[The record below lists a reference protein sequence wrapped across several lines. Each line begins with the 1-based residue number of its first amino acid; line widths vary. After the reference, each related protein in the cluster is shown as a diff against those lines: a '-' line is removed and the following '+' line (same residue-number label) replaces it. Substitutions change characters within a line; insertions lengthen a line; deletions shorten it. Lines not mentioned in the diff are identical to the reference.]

1 MDPSTL
7 IILCLVGIGALLIG
21 WKIFATIKRTRKNYE
36 RALKMVPMLI
46 HLPPSTDDVQ
56 GGGRDE
62 RDVINEQIS
71 ESQVMYSIISSTL
84 KKGIKGK
91 LYGQRHISF
100 EIVAHNGFI
109 NYYAVVPA
117 VLTETVKQAISAAYP
132 TARMEEVEDPNFFSS
147 EGKIDAVTGG
157 ELRLKKEFWYPIA
170 TYEDSKRDASLAL
183 INALSVAKKGDGVAI
198 QIMFRPTDG
207 TWTRK
212 SLQRVQNIKDGKK
225 DSAPSNLLGRIAYW
239 CSNTFVDL
247 VEALWKPPDVHDPY
261 GDNKESLTNL
271 QQEEITKVEDKT
283 KNPGFQCLIRI
294 VASSPNKARSE
305 ALLNGVVSIFSQFD
319 LQGYNGF
326 RYDMQK
332 GSEALARDY
341 IFRTFPQDRKDMIL
355 NSVELASIFHLPA
368 QNAIPTSQVERQATK
383 QVDGPAKLVEEGLIL
398 GVNEFRGEQKV
409 IRLSENDRRRHTY
422 VIGATGMGKS
432 VLLTNLAYQDMC
444 DGRGFCFIDPHGDA
458 VETILSKVP
467 AERMDDVILFEP
479 GNLDNP
485 VGMNMFEFQTED
497 QKDFIVQEGI
507 NMLTSLYDPGN
518 QGIFGPRAQH
528 MFRNAAL
535 LLMSDPA
542 GGTFIDIPRCFI
554 DPEFVKSKLK
564 YVTDKTVY
572 DYWTKEFPASQKSN
586 DAGEVTSW
594 FVSKW
599 GPFLSNKMMRN
610 ILGQPKSG
618 FNIREIMDNKKILL
632 VNLSKGK
639 TGELNAKLLGMIF
652 VMKFQAAAMSRADT
666 PEDERVDFCLFVDE
680 FQNFA
685 TESFESILSEARK
698 YRLNLVLANQF
709 MTQLTDKI
717 REAIL
722 GNVGTIMCGRI
733 GVTDAELMEKAF
745 QPVFNA
751 EDLHKIPNHEAVT
764 TVLMFGLPTSPF
776 TLKLLPPL
784 GESSEEL
791 MKRMREYALSR
802 FGRPRAEVEAEI
814 DERLAA
820 TDEPKPAPKP
830 APAAPAAM
838 AGGAVKTEPVKAAA
852 PIKDEPP
859 KKNFLDAWLEKKA
872 KLEKQARE
880 EVKANAVQQVA
891 KPEVVQP
898 AVKSTTPAAHP
909 SVAPVPKVAEA
920 AKPAPKPAP
929 APAPAPAAK
938 PQVQAAPAPAPQIQ
952 RQQPTQV
959 ATQKSSMIT
968 HNKASGSAGTMVGS
982 APAQQ
987 APRIVAAEK
996 MMENP
1001 NGSIWAATAAQNAA
1015 LAQSGQANFATD
1027 PTVFKIQHNNR
1038 RVLMAGASGKPPA
1051 TNQMTSNHGKTLAPT
1066 AAPVQQAPADPTVF
1080 RIDHSMSAPRP
1091 APVQMP
1097 VATPAPQPLVQQA
1110 AAPQVVAQTPT
1121 PVAAAP
1127 VTVAAAP
1134 VAQAQTTASDGIRAV
1149 NNGEDGI
1156 VLRWR

>member
-1 MDPSTL
+1 MDKA
-7 IILCLVGIGALLIG
+7 IEIGVGILVVAVIFVLA
-21 WKIFATIKRTRKNYE
+21 WKIFASAKRDQKNNV

-46 HLPPSTDDVQ
+46 HLPPSTDDIQ

-62 RDVINEQIS
+62 RDVIDEQLS
-71 ESQVMYSIISSTL
+71 EAQVMYSIISSTL
-84 KKGIKGK
+84 KKGLSSK
-91 LYGQRHISF
+91 LYGQKHISF
-100 EIVAHNGFI
+100 EIVAHDGFI

-117 VLTETVKQAISAAYP
+117 VLTETVKQAITAAYP
-132 TARMEEVEDPNFFSS
+132 TARLEEVADPNFFSA
-147 EGKIDAVTGG
+147 EGKVDAVAGG
-157 ELRLKKEFWYPIA
+157 ELHMKEDYWYPIA
-170 TYEDSKRDASLAL
+170 TYEDTKRDASLAL
-183 INALSVAKKGDGVAI
+183 INAMSVAKKGDGVAI
-198 QIMFRPTDG
+198 QVMFRPTDG
-207 TWTRK
+207 GWTRN
-212 SLQRVQNIKDGKK
+212 SLERVQNIKDGKK
-225 DSAPSNLLGRIAYW
+225 SKKASNFLARILYAGG
-239 CSNTFVDL
+239 NL
-247 VEALWKPPDVHDPY
+247 VGDVAKALWEPPDVHDPY
-261 GDNKESLTNL
+261 KDDDKVLTNL
-271 QQEEITKVEDKT
+271 QQEEINRIEEKT
-283 KNPGFQCLIRI
+283 KNPGFEVLIRI
-294 VASSPNKARSE
+294 VASSPSVARSN
-305 ALLNGVVSIFSQFD
+305 ALLSGVVSIFSQFD
-319 LQGYNGF
+319 LQNSNGF
-326 RYDMQK
+326 RYDINNK
-332 GSEALARDY
+332 PEDLAKSY
-341 IFRTFPQDRKDMIL
+341 IMRLFPQEQTDMIL
-355 NSVELASIFHLPA
+355 NSVEMASIFHLPA

-383 QVDGPAKLVEEGLIL
+383 QVDGPAKLVEDGIIL
-398 GVNEFRGEQKV
+398 GVNEFRGEKKT

-467 AERMDDVILFEP
+467 PERMDDVILFEP

-485 VGMNMFEFQTED
+485 VGMNMFEFQNED

-535 LLMSDPA
+535 LLMSDPE

-554 DPEFVKSKLK
+554 DPEFVKSKLP

-666 PEDERVDFCLFVDE
+666 PEDERQDFCLFVDE

-791 MKRMREYALSR
+791 MVRMREYALSR

-820 TDEPKPAPKP
+820 KEPPKPKPA
-830 APAAPAAM
+830 AAPEQ
-838 AGGAVKTEPVKAAA
+838 KPVAPEISAAA
-852 PIKDEPP
+852 GKKVSPEDLKPKKPEP
-859 KKNFLDAWLEKKA
+859 KKNFLDSWLEKKA
-872 KLEKQARE
+872 ALENQAKAEAQKIIQQKQP
-880 EVKANAVQQVA
+880 VVA
-891 KPEVVQP
+891 KKPLVKEPVAAPAKVV
-898 AVKSTTPAAHP
+898 TNTAAP
-909 SVAPVPKVAEA
+909 TAKVAPV
-920 AKPAPKPAP
+920 AP
-929 APAPAPAAK
+929 APATPTPVAKPAAPAQITPAPARVQ
-938 PQVQAAPAPAPQIQ
+938 QV
-952 RQQPTQV
+952 PTM
-959 ATQKSSMIT
+959 K
-968 HNKASGSAGTMVGS
+968 
-982 APAQQ
+982 
-987 APRIVAAEK
+987 AAEE
-996 MMENP
+996 MIAHTT
-1001 NGSIWAATAAQNAA
+1001 GSVWAAKAAQNA
-1015 LAQSGQANFATD
+1015 
-1027 PTVFKIQHNNR
+1027 V
-1038 RVLMAGASGKPPA
+1038 
-1051 TNQMTSNHGKTLAPT
+1051 
-1066 AAPVQQAPADPTVF
+1066 AAQQAPADPTTFTIKHDLRQRKVLM
-1080 RIDHSMSAPRP
+1080 DGGPKALEQTQHLAPTSHGKKL
-1091 APVQMP
+1091 APVQSTAQP
-1097 VATPAPQPLVQQA
+1097 QQSLQVPHTTQVPATPVQPQTA
-1110 AAPQVVAQTPT
+1110 AQDGLRATQTE
-1121 PVAAAP
+1121 
-1127 VTVAAAP
+1127 
-1134 VAQAQTTASDGIRAV
+1134 
-1149 NNGEDGI
+1149 EDGV

>member
-1 MDPSTL
+1 MDPKTVV
-7 IILCLVGIGALLIG
+7 ILCLVGIGALLIG
-21 WKIFATIKRTRKNYE
+21 WKIFATVKRTRKNYE

-100 EIVAHNGFI
+100 EIVAHDGFI

-132 TARMEEVEDPNFFSS
+132 TARMEEVEDPNFFSA
-147 EGKIDAVTGG
+147 EGKIDAVAGG

-183 INALSVAKKGDGVAI
+183 INALSVAKKGDGIGI
-198 QIMFRPTDG
+198 QVMFRPTDG
-207 TWTRK
+207 LWTRK
-212 SLQRVQNIKDGKK
+212 SIERVQNIKDKK
-225 DSAPSNLLGRIAYW
+225 KSAAPSNIVGKIVYHI
-239 CSNTFVDL
+239 SNFIVD
-247 VEALWKPPDVHDPY
+247 VMQALWKPPEEHDPY
-261 GDNKESLTNL
+261 GDGAANLTNL
-271 QQEEITKVEDKT
+271 QQEEITKIEDKT

-294 VASSPNKARSE
+294 VASSSHKTRSE
-305 ALLNGVVSIFSQFD
+305 ALLNGVVSVFSQFD

-332 GSEALARDY
+332 GSESLARDY
-341 IFRTFPQDRKDMIL
+341 IFRTFPQERKDMIL
-355 NSVELASIFHLPA
+355 NSVELASVYHLPA

-383 QVDGPAKLVEEGLIL
+383 QVDGPAKLVEEGIVL
-398 GVNEFRGEQKV
+398 GVNEFRGEKKV

-467 AERMDDVILFEP
+467 PERMDDVILFEP

-535 LLMSDPA
+535 LLMSDPE

-776 TLKLLPPL
+776 TIKLLPPL

-791 MKRMREYALSR
+791 MHRMRDYALSR
-802 FGRPRAEVEAEI
+802 FGRPRAEVEEEI
-814 DERLAA
+814 DRRLAA
-820 TDEPKPAPKP
+820 NDEPKPAPKP
-830 APAAPAAM
+830 EPAPAPAAKPAM
-838 AGGAVKTEPVKAAA
+838 GNAAA
-852 PIKDEPP
+852 AKPEPKP
-859 KKNFLDAWLEKKA
+859 VAKKEEASKKNFLDAWLEKKA
-872 KLEKQARE
+872 NLEKQARE

-891 KPEVVQP
+891 KPEVVKP
-898 AVKSTTPAAHP
+898 AVKPTTPEAHP
-909 SVAPVPKVAEA
+909 SVATIPKVAKEQ
-920 AKPAPKPAP
+920 PKPAP
-929 APAPAPAAK
+929 APK
-938 PQVQAAPAPAPQIQ
+938 PQAQPQP
-952 RQQPTQV
+952 QPIAQPIAQPM
-959 ATQKSSMIT
+959 ATQESSMIT
-968 HNKASGSAGTMVGS
+968 HNKMSGSAGTMVGS
-982 APAQQ
+982 TPVQ
-987 APRIVAAEK
+987 APRVVAAEK
-996 MMENP
+996 MIENP
-1001 NGSIWAATAAQNAA
+1001 NGSVWAATAAQNAV
-1015 LAQSGQANFATD
+1015 LAQTGQATFQTD
-1027 PTVFKIQHNNR
+1027 PTVFKIQHTGGSNR
-1038 RVLMAGASGKPPA
+1038 RVLMADASGKPPEANRMA
-1051 TNQMTSNHGKTLAPT
+1051 TTSSASTHGRTLTPTSAAAP
-1066 AAPVQQAPADPTVF
+1066 APVQQAPQDPTVF
-1080 RIDHSMSAPRP
+1080 RIDHSMSVPRP
-1091 APVQMP
+1091 APVPVQAPVQQAQP
-1097 VATPAPQPLVQQA
+1097 VAT
-1110 AAPQVVAQTPT
+1110 VVPT

-1127 VTVAAAP
+1127 VTVAPAATMS
-1134 VAQAQTTASDGIRAV
+1134 AQTTASGGVRAV
-1149 NNGEDGI
+1149 ADGEDGI